1 MPVTRR
7 MPTRSRLPRAPALC
21 LLLLAPLAAPAGDAG
36 GRSEAVPPFA
46 IGLPDKPWRLL
57 VELPGFEMGPV
68 QHVRG
73 TVRALGMAERSGLT
87 VSLTL
92 VPSPEDPSA
101 RSCRDRDWAGRQKLP
116 LVREDT
122 RLSDGERAR
131 VEFLVPTIDGEAVH
145 EKHILLYLQQDGV
158 CAIVHLW
165 KQQYRPQD
173 AEALEHLLASVRLG

>member
-1 MPVTRR
+1 
-7 MPTRSRLPRAPALC
+7 
-21 LLLLAPLAAPAGDAG
+21 
-36 GRSEAVPPFA
+36 
-46 IGLPDKPWRLL
+46 
-57 VELPGFEMGPV
+57 
-68 QHVRG
+68 
-73 TVRALGMAERSGLT
+73 
-87 VSLTL
+87 
-92 VPSPEDPSA
+92 
-101 RSCRDRDWAGRQKLP
+101 
-116 LVREDT
+116 VREDT